1 MWSDMNA
8 HGWGWMIFGGL
19 HSLVFWLLLILAI
32 LALVKWLSGGPG
44 KSTGSHKTA
53 LNILEERYARGEID
67 REEYLRIKADL
78 EK

>member
-1 MWSDMNA
+1 MWPDMSA

-19 HSLVFWLLLILAI
+19 HWLVFWLLVILAI
-32 LALVKWLSGGPG
+32 LALVKWLSGGPS
-44 KSTGSHKTA
+44 KSTGNHKTA
-53 LNILEERYARGEID
+53 LNILQERYARGEID